1 MKSSHIVICQDL
13 EYAKEQV
20 LQSIDSKLKK
30 LFFVD
35 EFKVENAAAI
45 IKEAYIAES
54 ENKYIILSALTY
66 NIYAQNALL
75 KLFEEPPRNIVFI
88 ILTRSKNAL
97 LPTIRSRLPQKV
109 LTVQKEEPPLELD
122 IAHLDLEKIFDFLAK
137 HRRIAKE
144 ELKEIIQ
151 KLLYESVIQNSI
163 KLNSHELEMFDK
175 TLELSALNSKGQN
188 LLAYLLLTIYNA
200 KMRG

>member
-1 MKSSHIVICQDL
+1 MKSSQIVICQDL

-35 EFKVENAAAI
+35 ELKVENAAAI

-109 LTVQKEEPPLELD
+109 LTVQKEETPLELD

-137 HRRIAKE
+137 HRRIGKE
-144 ELKEIIQ
+144 ELKDIIQ
-151 KLLYESVIQNSI
+151 KLLYESVIRNSI